1 MMEDFEKMHEEE
13 QKRMSQQFI
22 AFAKDLAA
30 KSLFGEDVEDVV
42 AVLTTSAF
50 VIRSDGRQE
59 FEAGGYIR
67 LWRETRRILEL
78 ATSEASKTLEELDEK
93 NRKRLRI
100 ELGVWD

>member
-1 MMEDFEKMHEEE
+1 MI
-13 QKRMSQQFI
+13 QQIIGFSKKLV
-22 AFAKDLAA
+22 AKF
-30 KSLFGEDVEDVV
+30 LFGEDVEDVV
-42 AVLTTSAF
+42 AVLGDSAF

-78 ATSEASKTLEELDEK
+78 AASEAGKILNELDEK
-93 NRKRLRI
+93 NRKRLRT